1 MNIVKASGDIAQF
14 SRSKIERS
22 LRRSGASVGLARK
35 IGMEVEKNIT
45 AGMTTHD
52 IYNFAFNQLK
62 KVKERPVAA
71 RYSLKKAIVAL
82 GPSGFPFERFI
93 GEIFKRK
100 GFDVK
105 VGVVL
110 PGKCVSHEV
119 DVVATSQQ
127 KHYFMECKFH
137 RGQDRATDVKVA
149 LYVHSRFR
157 DLMEKINQRGL
168 CHEIHKAWVITNTRL
183 SKDAIIY
190 GECNGMKMIGWK
202 YPKNRGV
209 EVLIEETGLH
219 PVTCL
224 TTLTDNKKR
233 ILLDNNIV
241 LAQDLPNQLNFLRR
255 MGIRD
260 KKIENVLREVEGL
273 CLDKSGINFKKEI

>member
-35 IGMEVEKNIT
+35 IGMKVEKNIT
-45 AGMTTHD
+45 SGMTTHD
-52 IYNFAFNQLK
+52 IYNFAFNELK
-62 KVKERPVAA
+62 KAKERPVAA

-110 PGKCVSHEV
+110 QGKCVSHEV
-119 DVVATSQQ
+119 DVVATTKQ

-137 RGQDRATDVKVA
+137 SGQDRATDVKVA

-168 CHEIHKAWVITNTRL
+168 CHEVHKAWVITNTRL
-183 SKDAIIY
+183 SRDAIIY
-190 GECNGMKMIGWK
+190 GECNGMKMIGWN
-202 YPKNRGV
+202 YPKDRGV

-224 TTLTDNKKR
+224 TTLTDSEKR
-233 ILLDNNIV
+233 ILLDNKIV
-241 LAQDLPNQLNFLRR
+241 LAQDLPNQIKILQSI
-255 MGIRD
+255 GISGR
-260 KKIENVLREVEGL
+260 KLMVVLKEVSEL
-273 CLDKSGINFKKEI
+273 CFEHHSISIKKEI